1 MSKKKIILI
10 VIVILILILILMI
23 TAMVG
28 YKIYRK
34 IFPDYT
40 GWKKIEITDIGSFYV
55 PEDWIYT
62 KEGTIVY
69 FTDKPI
75 TEENYNIYLIGTEF
89 IKNEKYIKITDIYP
103 EYNEIRDEKH
113 KLLSN
118 SADYEETIFE
128 INNKEERKFHIEFFG
143 GNYELDLYTWD
154 NLVNIETIKKIA
166 ESYIADR
173 D

>member
-62 KEGTIVY
+62 KDGTIVY

-143 GNYELDLYTWD
+143 GNYELDLYAWD
-154 NLVNIETIKKIA
+154 NLVDINTIKKIA
-166 ESYIADR
+166 ESYISES
-173 D
+173 

>member
-10 VIVILILILILMI
+10 VIVILILILMI
-23 TAMVG
+23 IAMVG

-34 IFPDYT
+34 ICPDYT

-143 GNYELDLYTWD
+143 GNYELDLYAWD
-154 NLVNIETIKKIA
+154 NLVDINTIKKIA
-166 ESYIADR
+166 ESYISES
-173 D
+173 

>member
-1 MSKKKIILI
+1 MSKRKIILI
-10 VIVILILILILMI
+10 VIVILILILMI
-23 TAMVG
+23 IAIVG

-75 TEENYNIYLIGTEF
+75 TEEEYKIYLIGTQF
-89 IKNEKYIKITDIYP
+89 IRNEKYIKITDIYP
-103 EYNEIRDEKH
+103 NYKEKENENGKI
-113 KLLSN
+113 LSN
-118 SADYEETIFE
+118 SASYEEIIFE
-128 INNKEERKFHIEFFG
+128 INNQEEKKFHITLSAG
-143 GNYELDLYTWD
+143 IDNKLHLYAWD

>member
-1 MSKKKIILI
+1 MSKRKIILI
-10 VIVILILILILMI
+10 VIVILILILMI
-23 TAMVG
+23 IAIVG

-75 TEENYNIYLIGTEF
+75 TEEEYKIYLIGTQF
-89 IKNEKYIKITDIYP
+89 IRNEKYIKITDIYP
-103 EYNEIRDEKH
+103 NYKEKENENGKI
-113 KLLSN
+113 LSN
-118 SADYEETIFE
+118 SASYEEIIFE
-128 INNKEERKFHIEFFG
+128 INNQEEKNFILHFQL
-143 GNYELDLYTWD
+143 ELIT
-154 NLVNIETIKKIA
+154 
-166 ESYIADR
+166 SYIYMHGII
-173 D
+173 

>member
-1 MSKKKIILI
+1 
-10 VIVILILILILMI
+10 MI

-143 GNYELDLYTWD
+143 GNYELDLYAWD
-154 NLVNIETIKKIA
+154 NLVDINTIKKIA
-166 ESYIADR
+166 ESYISES
-173 D
+173 